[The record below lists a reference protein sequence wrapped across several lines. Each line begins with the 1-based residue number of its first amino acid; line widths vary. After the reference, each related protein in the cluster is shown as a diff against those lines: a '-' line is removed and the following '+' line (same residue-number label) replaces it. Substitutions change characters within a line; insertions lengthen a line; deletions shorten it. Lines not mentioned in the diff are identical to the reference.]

1 MKRIHLLYIILF
13 FIVLNVVSCAPHQWK
28 CFRIHNL
35 SSKTIR
41 VCGAYIL
48 PDTKL
53 PEKKLSTTEI
63 LPGKSN
69 MIYGSQLNDD
79 ALKRF
84 ETEKVTLFIIDDQVF
99 QTVSWDTI
107 RKYDMVL
114 KRYEI
119 NMEDYSNLKRD
130 INDKGW
136 GLPYP

>member
-1 MKRIHLLYIILF
+1 MKRIYLLYITLF
-13 FIVLNVVSCAPHQWK
+13 FTILVVVSCVPHQWK
-28 CFRIHNL
+28 GIRILNL

-41 VCGAYIL
+41 VCGTYIL

-53 PEKKLSTTEI
+53 PEKKLSTIEI

-69 MIYGSQLNDD
+69 VIHGSQLNDD
-79 ALKRF
+79 SLQRF
-84 ETEKVTLFIIDDQVF
+84 ETEKITLFVIDDHIF
-99 QTVSWDTI
+99 QTVTWDTI

-119 NMEDYSNLKRD
+119 NKEDYLSIYKEHGNQ
-130 INDKGW
+130 G

>member
-1 MKRIHLLYIILF
+1 MKRIYFIYIILLLT
-13 FIVLNVVSCAPHQWK
+13 VLIVVSCVAHQWH
-28 CFRIHNL
+28 CIRILNL

-53 PEKKLSTTEI
+53 PEKKLLTTEI

-69 MIYGSQLNDD
+69 VIHGSQLNDD
-79 ALKRF
+79 DLQRF
-84 ETEKVTLFIIDDQVF
+84 KTERVTLFILDDHVF
-99 QTVSWDTI
+99 QTVPWDTI

-119 NMEDYSNLKRD
+119 NKEDYLNMYHRHEKHS
-130 INDKGW
+130 